1 MPLHHDPVLHQDQAG
16 PGLRGWEAG
25 GPGGGGVQR
34 GGGGGEPQGL
44 LPLLQPRHPRGL
56 DGSEVLE
63 GGGYVRLSPGAA
75 LQ

>member
-1 MPLHHDPVLHQDQAG
+1 MRLFFLLNGKNPP
-16 PGLRGWEAG
+16 PW
-25 GPGGGGVQR
+25 
-34 GGGGGEPQGL
+34 PQGL